1 MELNEEILY
10 YESIPQLYLLTYCV
24 ALALALALAAEGEIG
39 VPDGDAICGKGKTR
53 IMRKEINRGTVRL

>member
-10 YESIPQLYLLTYCV
+10 HESIPQLYLLTYCV
-24 ALALALALAAEGEIG
+24 ALALALAAEGEIG